1 MEIGIKVKVG
11 TKLQE
16 LLFDFG
22 KKFVDVKGL
31 IADSAKEYAGFG
43 DATTAQELND
53 LIQRLDDAFDE
64 FSERMIENVLD
75 PGGDETDAPSNVSMN

>member
-1 MEIGIKVKVG
+1 METVIKVKVG

-43 DATTAQELND
+43 DTTTAQELND
-53 LIQRLDDAFDE
+53 LIQRLDDDFNE

-75 PGGDETDAPSNVSMN
+75 PGGDETDILSNVSMN